1 MKETTSLSSIKR
13 ARLSKESQERKKHHQ
28 SNLRSEAATTF
39 NHLTSQITSFITEK
53 DKFGWMKETLATK
66 TSKEIPLGKLLK
78 ETLLKPLE
86 ESQSLLLIKQM
97 MMVNQRFALLNGES
111 ANALEPSFMEL
122 IKEMEHSIN
131 LRDGLRRLLIKK
143 ESLTAQT
150 KTSETHYKEP
160 KRTASAPT
168 SLEMMKRKLNL
179 SISVLISQIKSMD

>member
-1 MKETTSLSSIKR
+1 
-13 ARLSKESQERKKHHQ
+13 
-28 SNLRSEAATTF
+28 
-39 NHLTSQITSFITEK
+39 
-53 DKFGWMKETLATK
+53 
-66 TSKEIPLGKLLK
+66 
-78 ETLLKPLE
+78 
-86 ESQSLLLIKQM
+86 